1 MAETPSFTE
10 IRVLSPHAW
19 ILEEQRRQRARWG
32 TQDHGADRY
41 HTIFAEEAGEVAK
54 VINDASLGLYATK
67 EDYLRHLEY
76 ELIQT
81 AATAMSWIEAIRRGV
96 GAERKPSCGCKQ
108 CPPLE
113 LPKKEDQK

>member
-1 MAETPSFTE
+1 MAETPTFLE

-19 ILEEQRRQRARWG
+19 VKEEQRRQQEKWG
-32 TQDHGADRY
+32 TQDHGPDRY

-54 VINDASLGLYATK
+54 VLNDAALGLYPTH

-81 AATAMSWIEAIRRGV
+81 AAVAMSWVEAIRRGK
-96 GAERKPSCGCKQ
+96 GAERKPSCGCEQ

-113 LPKKEDQK
+113 KPSEVK